1 MNQKQHS
8 SMEIASTPD
17 TAAPNTL
24 LGVKLNA
31 GISKLNLI
39 TYFLIQLATWIN
51 IYFIWSF
58 LTFILSDPKY
68 YAIDSAEVPFIIGLS
83 AMASQMCVTA

>member
-1 MNQKQHS
+1 
-8 SMEIASTPD
+8 MEIVSTPE
-17 TAAPNTL
+17 AESSNTL
-24 LGVKLNA
+24 LGVKLNP
-31 GISKLNLI
+31 GISKCNLL

-68 YAIDSAEVPFIIGLS
+68 YAIDSAEVPFVIGLS